1 MRRKKRRSPFIP
13 FAAGLAVGYGVTLM
27 VSAGAA
33 LLLSF
38 FDGASKTAGA
48 AAVLALAIGSYFCGR
63 TTGMMRRRGGLKTG
77 LLCGL
82 MFMVLPVLLSLIF
95 RRFEGVMLPVKL
107 ILCAAFGVVGG
118 VAGVNTDEK

>member
-1 MRRKKRRSPFIP
+1 MRRKKRNSPFLP
-13 FAAGLAVGYGVTLM
+13 FAAGLAVGYVVMLL

-38 FDGASKTAGA
+38 FDGAAKTAGA

-63 TTGMMRRRGGLKTG
+63 TAGMMRRRGGLKTG
-77 LLCGL
+77 LICGL
-82 MFMVLPVLLSLIF
+82 LFLVLPILLSLIF
-95 RRFEGVMLPVKL
+95 REFEGVMLPVKL
-107 ILCAAFGVVGG
+107 ILCVAFGVVGG

>member
-1 MRRKKRRSPFIP
+1 MRRKNRNSPFLP
-13 FAAGLAVGYGVTLM
+13 FAAGLAVGYVVMLL

-38 FDGASKTAGA
+38 FDGAAKTAGA

-63 TTGMMRRRGGLKTG
+63 TAGMMRRRGGLKTG

-82 MFMVLPVLLSLIF
+82 LFLVLPILLSLIF
-95 RRFEGVMLPVKL
+95 REFEGVMLPVKL
-107 ILCAAFGVVGG
+107 ILCVAFGVVGG